1 MDLSPKGGRKG
12 REVSSRRLL
21 RYAGMG
27 GAPLILAVLS
37 FLMFALFRA
46 PVWVIAVVAA
56 GYAVGALPLM
66 ASRLRRP
73 GGEIEPGSPVAR
85 GPGGLTSW
93 VIPSPEPPIGRSREL
108 RVIEKFLRRRRGA
121 LPRVVVIRGSAGA
134 GKTSLAAQVA
144 LRAAGRYPDGQ
155 VFVQYDDRLG
165 YEAAAR
171 KVLRTLLGY
180 LQEGQSELPE
190 SLAGLREAFRR
201 ASTDLSMVIIA
212 DGISEPELADAIMS
226 AGQKCLVFFTSE
238 QLTLPPGRAVEVRLG
253 SLTVPD
259 ALGVLETRIGAER
272 VSEER
277 GPAEGIVRAA
287 GLNPLAIRLIGSSI
301 AEGPYW
307 SLALAYE
314 RLMQKFEAAR
324 LSAGDTAGDAGLAI
338 ALEIS
343 YERLSDDEQRA
354 VSLLALLD
362 TPVFPAWML
371 AALLGTPPGTA
382 SKVAGGLLR
391 AGLLER
397 VSADAAGVQFFRA
410 QQQVLRYAGRKL
422 LESTGERDREE
433 FRARLS
439 EAQRERQ
446 RADISRS
453 TVGAILLMQEEGSF
467 HDALAR
473 AREAIALARDQ
484 EDRPSEALTLA
495 ALAEIQAELGYT
507 NEADELAETAQRIG
521 GQDSQPRALR
531 VLGKVRRRWRQL
543 EAAEEYLREGLQ
555 LAEANDDSPEV
566 TRILRELAAVQAEA
580 PDPGPALKSARVS
593 VEVACRQPETM
604 PVLLA
609 GSLWSEGRAL
619 ARLRRYRE
627 AEEVLQRARGEA
639 THAGQRMW
647 QAWIS
652 HELGRV
658 HLDIGQRA
666 RAREDAD
673 TGLRVFAE
681 TRHRYGVAYCR
692 KLLGEICLADGR
704 LNDAS
709 RVLGEALDTFQNCG
723 DPWIE
728 AETSRILAKV
738 RAAQDRS
745 RDAVRLLDN
754 AATVFEGLDD
764 LPSLGQVLRERAA
777 SKRQRALGDWNA
789 VQSWAGVR
797 RPTPL

>member
-1 MDLSPKGGRKG
+1 
-12 REVSSRRLL
+12 
-21 RYAGMG
+21 
-27 GAPLILAVLS
+27 
-37 FLMFALFRA
+37 
-46 PVWVIAVVAA
+46 VIT
-56 GYAVGALPLM
+56 
-66 ASRLRRP
+66 
-73 GGEIEPGSPVAR
+73 
-85 GPGGLTSW
+85 GP
-93 VIPSPEPPIGRSREL
+93 
-108 RVIEKFLRRRRGA
+108 
-121 LPRVVVIRGSAGA
+121 AGA
-134 GKTSLAAQVA
+134 GKTSLATQAA
-144 LRAAGRYPDGQ
+144 LRAAARHPDGR

-165 YEAAAR
+165 YEAAAG
-171 KVLRTLLGY
+171 KVFRTLLGY
-180 LQEGQSELPE
+180 LQDGQYEAPT
-190 SLAGLREAFRR
+190 SLAELQEAFRR
-201 ASTDLSMVIIA
+201 ASADLSMVIIA
-212 DGISEPELADAIMS
+212 DGISEPELAAAIMS
-226 AGQKCLVFFTSE
+226 AGSKCLVFFTSE
-238 QLTLPPGRAVEVRLG
+238 QLTLPQGRTVEVKLG
-253 SLTVPD
+253 SLTVTD
-259 ALGVLETRIGAER
+259 ALDVLETRIGAER

-277 GPAEGIVRAA
+277 AAAEAIVKAA

-307 SLALAYE
+307 SLALAHE
-314 RLMQKFEAAR
+314 RLMQKFEALS
-324 LSAGDTAGDAGLAI
+324 LSAPGMSEGAGLAT

-343 YERLSDDEQRA
+343 YERLSEDEQRA

-362 TPVFPAWML
+362 APVFPVWML
-371 AALLGTPPGTA
+371 AALLGTQPGTA
-382 SKVAGGLLR
+382 SKAAVGLLR
-391 AGLLER
+391 AGVLER

-410 QQQVLRYAGRKL
+410 QQEVLRYAGRKL
-422 LESTGERDREE
+422 LESTGERDGVKL
-433 FRARLS
+433 RARLS
-439 EAQRERQ
+439 QAQRERQ

-453 TVGAILLMQEEGSF
+453 TVGAILLTQEEGGF

-507 NEADELAETAQRIG
+507 GEADELAETALRIG

-543 EAAEEYLREGLQ
+543 EAAEDYLREGLQ
-555 LAEANDDSPEV
+555 LAESNDDSPEV

-580 PDPGPALKSARVS
+580 SDPSPALETARRS
-593 VEVACRQPETM
+593 VKLANRQPETM
-604 PVLLA
+604 PVLIA
-609 GSLWSEGRAL
+609 GSRWVEGRAFI
-619 ARLRRYRE
+619 RLGRYRE

-639 THAGQRMW
+639 VRSDQRMW

-658 HLDIGQRA
+658 HLDMGQRA

-673 TGLRVFAE
+673 TGLRMFAE

-692 KLLGEICLADGR
+692 KLLGETYLADGR

-754 AATVFEGLDD
+754 AATAFAGLDD
-764 LPSLGQVLRERAA
+764 RPSLGRVQRERAA
-777 SKRQRALGDWNA
+777 SKWQRALGEWNA

-797 RPTPL
+797 RPTAQ